1 MEQIVRFSP
10 KSAGG
15 GTAVTGC
22 PFPIGFGGFFQ
33 NNPNTIY
40 AGTTWEQKK
49 DVFILAAGDTYK
61 AGSTGGEAQ
70 HTLTVAEMPKHRHS
84 SDNGMNGVATSGI
97 AYPDLCTWLN
107 AGHINATNAP
117 DNNAPDINAPDKGDY
132 GCVRTSWVGG
142 SQPHNNLPP
151 YYSMPFWVRTA

>member
-15 GTAVTGC
+15 GTVTSC

-33 NNPNTIY
+33 SDPNSIY

-49 DVFILAAGDTYK
+49 DVFILAAGDTYS

-70 HTLTVAEMPKHRHS
+70 HTLTPAEIPGGVVINHATTKAYLISGVKRNYINADSGEWLFASNVDFASSEQSEMP
-84 SDNGMNGVATSGI
+84 N
-97 AYPDLCTWLN
+97 
-107 AGHINATNAP
+107 
-117 DNNAPDINAPDKGDY
+117 
-132 GCVRTSWVGG
+132 
-142 SQPHNNLPP
+142 QPHNNMPP
-151 YYSMPFWVRTA
+151 YYAMPFWVRTA